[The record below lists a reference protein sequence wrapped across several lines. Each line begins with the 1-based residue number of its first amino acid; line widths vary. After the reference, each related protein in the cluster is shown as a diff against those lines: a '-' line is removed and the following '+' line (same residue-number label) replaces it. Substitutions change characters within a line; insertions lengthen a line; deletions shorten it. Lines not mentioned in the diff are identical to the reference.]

1 MNIKFLKLSE
11 DVQIPR
17 YAHKGDAGMDVR
29 SMIDCRLDA
38 GETKLIPT
46 GLKCIIPEGYE
57 IQMRSRSGLSLKEGL
72 VCLNSPGT
80 IDSNYRGEIGV
91 ILHNSSNTIRFV
103 NKYDRIA
110 QLVVNELPKVEVL
123 EVTEDEFNN
132 YSTTRGEGGFGST
145 GK

>member
-11 DVQIPR
+11 GVQIPQ
-17 YAHKGDAGMDVR
+17 YAHQGDAGMDVR
-29 SMIDCRLDA
+29 STIDYLLDP

-72 VCLNSPGT
+72 ICLNSPGT

-91 ILHNSSNTIRFV
+91 ILHNSSDGPRNISIG
-103 NKYDRIA
+103 DRIA